1 MNFEGL
7 PDLSNIGIQTGPFLF
22 KEPRDEYVF
31 SPLHPSLNQV
41 IESWAPDCP
50 WRLENPARYFAG
62 EDEYFAFAQANVRSR
77 ALPWEQNHFAV
88 QERILLVIFLVAR
101 YYLWTMATQRQVH
114 DLTLFKRSTIR
125 KNASILARKGLLKIL
140 NGQDHK
146 GTSYQLLVEVE
157 PQKPRS
163 NPDPSKAREALA
175 EKRRNTPREDR
186 PRVRKERESP
196 LVRAMGQE
204 LRRVTYRLFD
214 TWDRYK

>member
-1 MNFEGL
+1 MNIEGL
-7 PDLSNIGIQTGPFLF
+7 PDLSNTGILTGPFLF
-22 KEPRDEYVF
+22 KDPRDEFVL
-31 SPLHPSLNQV
+31 SQLHPSLNQV

-50 WRLENPARYFAG
+50 WRHENPARHIREG
-62 EDEYFAFAQANVRSR
+62 EYIAFVQENVRSR

-88 QERILLVIFLVAR
+88 QEKILLVIFLVAR

-140 NGQDHK
+140 NGRDHG
-146 GTSYQLLVEVE
+146 GTSYQLLLEAE
-157 PQKPRS
+157 PQKPKR

-175 EKRRNTPREDR
+175 EKRRNTPRENR
-186 PRVRKERESP
+186 PRARKERESP

-204 LRRVTYRLFD
+204 LRRAAYPLFD